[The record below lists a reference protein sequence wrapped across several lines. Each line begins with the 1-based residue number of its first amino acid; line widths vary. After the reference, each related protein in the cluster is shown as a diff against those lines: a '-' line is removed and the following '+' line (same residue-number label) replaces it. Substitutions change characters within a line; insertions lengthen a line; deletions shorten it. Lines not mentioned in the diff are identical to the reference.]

1 MAIDET
7 VGGLGAVEPQIKA
20 TMPKTGG
27 LTLAGQKGV
36 SLNPA
41 DSTEIRDRLMQ
52 MIQQREEAASG
63 WGPIMEKAAVAAG
76 GPGTFATNLQNYNT
90 NQRTKEKELFDMRV
104 GLAQMNTEEARV
116 KQAQQLAAQQK
127 LDFQNNLRRG
137 QGLPPLN
144 SLEAGAAPQ
153 PQPQGAPTGGAAP
166 QPQGV
171 PTGGAEAP
179 AINESQAGM
188 LSQLYTVN
196 PQEALKQMLTL
207 SKPTDLQRELSFL
220 PPDVRN
226 QIITAAKAGNMYQ
239 PFKYYD
245 ANAGREMQTSAAEII
260 GKMFNVPSQFGGAP
274 ATAPNAPGRGPA
286 PVGGPAPVAAAPAP
300 VGGPAPVAAAPAPIA
315 AAPAPVAAPARAPA
329 PSGNV
334 SPALA
339 SILNMPNPNPRS
351 SPSYGEFE
359 AERNKKAI
367 EQQAKEAAVGVAG
380 DTKEAEKM
388 AETFAAEQG
397 SLRAAVDAAP
407 TNILL
412 ANRVMQDVKEH
423 KDLFAKLNQ
432 PSLGSAIAG
441 LMKSGVQIGQFGS
454 ISVPG
459 INDFLQQVD
468 PGAKDNPKRLEAWT
482 RITASMAQINLDYAQ
497 RVMKGQGAVSNFERE
512 LVERAVGDINRD
524 SARNMMVKMKMLEI
538 ASANAQQ
545 INDKWEQAQKSGQ
558 SWQQFKSSPVYKEMK
573 RDHYYNTAKT
583 MQIKNPPRYPGEA

>member
-1 MAIDET
+1 MEIPT
-7 VGGLGAVEPQIKA
+7 TTEP
-20 TMPKTGG
+20 TGG
-27 LTLAGQKGV
+27 LPLVKGEMLGKSGLNVLGNKGV
-36 SLNPA
+36 ALGMD
-41 DSTEIRDRLMQ
+41 DSASIRDYLQQ
-52 MIQQREEAASG
+52 MIEQRQAYKGSFQQGMDQMRSVLGSTQNEMAQNMQAQSAKERTNDQDVFNMRVNMAQLKTQEDRLLQEKMQAANQQRMINNTLRAA
-63 WGPIMEKAAVAAG
+63 
-76 GPGTFATNLQNYNT
+76 
-90 NQRTKEKELFDMRV
+90 
-104 GLAQMNTEEARV
+104 
-116 KQAQQLAAQQK
+116 
-127 LDFQNNLRRG
+127 
-137 QGLPPLN
+137 QGLPPLPEP
-144 SLEAGAAPQ
+144 SAGGMAPAPQ
-153 PQPQGAPTGGAAP
+153 GGAVPQGGAAP
-166 QPQGV
+166 APQGGTA
-171 PTGGAEAP
+171 PAPQGGAEAP
-179 AINESQAGM
+179 PLNALQAAT
-188 LSQLYTVN
+188 LAQLAVSN

-207 SKPTDLQRELSFL
+207 TKPTDLQRELSFL

-274 ATAPNAPGRGPA
+274 ATAPNAPVRGTT

-300 VGGPAPVAAAPAPIA
+300 VAAAPAPRP
-315 AAPAPVAAPARAPA
+315 APAVATA

-351 SPSYGEFE
+351 SPSYAEFE

-397 SLRAAVDAAP
+397 ALRAAVDAAP

-583 MQIKNPPRYPGEA
+583 MQIKNPPKYPGEA

>member
-1 MAIDET
+1 MALDET
-7 VGGLGAVEPQIKA
+7 AGGLPADETQIKA

-41 DSTEIRDRLMQ
+41 DSSDIRDRLMQ
-52 MIQQREEAASG
+52 MITQREQAASG
-63 WGPIMEKAAVAAG
+63 WGPIMERAAVSAG
-76 GPGTFATNLQNYNT
+76 GPGTFAQNLQSFGT
-90 NQRTKEKELFDMRV
+90 NQRNKEKELFDMRV
-104 GLAQMNTEEARV
+104 GLAQLNTEEARV
-116 KQAQQLAAQQK
+116 KQAQEQAAKQQ
-127 LDFQNNLRRG
+127 FMINNILRVA
-137 QGLPPLN
+137 QGLTPLPEP
-144 SLEAGAAPQ
+144 SA
-153 PQPQGAPTGGAAP
+153 GGAAP
-166 QPQGV
+166 QGMPVQGGAAPQGM
-171 PTGGAEAP
+171 PAQGGAEAP
-179 AINESQAGM
+179 PLNALQAST
-188 LSQLYTVN
+188 LAQLAAAN

-207 SKPTDLQRELSFL
+207 TKPTDLQRELSFL
-220 PPDVRN
+220 PANVRN

-245 ANAGREMQTSAAEII
+245 PKEGREMQTSAAEII
-260 GKMFNVPSQFGGAP
+260 GKMFNVPSQFGAAP
-274 ATAPNAPGRGPA
+274 PTGPA
-286 PVGGPAPVAAAPAP
+286 PVGGPAPVAAAPVAA
-300 VGGPAPVAAAPAPIA
+300 APVAAAPAPR
-315 AAPAPVAAPARAPA
+315 PAPVVSTA

-351 SPSYGEFE
+351 SPSYAEFE

-388 AETFAAEQG
+388 GETLAAEQG
-397 SLRAAVDAAP
+397 ALRAAVDAAP

-423 KDLFAKLNQ
+423 KELFAKLNQ
-432 PSLGSAIAG
+432 PSLGSALAG

-468 PGAKDNPKRLEAWT
+468 PGAKDDPKRLEAWT

-545 INDKWEQAQKSGQ
+545 INDKWEVAQKAGQ
-558 SWQQFKSSPVYKEMK
+558 SWQQFKSSPIYKEMK
-573 RDHYYNTAKT
+573 RDHYYNTAKV
-583 MQIKNPPRYPGEA
+583 MHIKNPPKYPGDA